1 MENIT
6 ADLTALFGSL
16 KWFAIYLVASVFLI
30 RAFMFFYTRITP
42 YDELVLIEREHNVAA
57 AITYTGAKIG
67 MVIPMAFACFQSVSL
82 IDFLIWSLIA
92 FVAQLAVYVIAVIR
106 SNKLPTKIVNGN
118 IAPALRLAGSSVAV
132 GLLNAAA
139 MSY

>member
-1 MENIT
+1 
-6 ADLTALFGSL
+6 
-16 KWFAIYLVASVFLI
+16 
-30 RAFMFFYTRITP
+30 
-42 YDELVLIEREHNVAA
+42 
-57 AITYTGAKIG
+57 

-82 IDFLIWSLIA
+82 IAFLIWSLIA

-106 SNKLPTKIVNGN
+106 SNKLPTKIINGN